1 MCVIKEAKISRLA
14 HMQRKMQR
22 GSASL
27 KLKKPLIE
35 HNKETLMNNNRTYK
49 KAIDKHQG

>member
-22 GSASL
+22 GNASL
-27 KLKKPLIE
+27 NSKKSLIE
-35 HNKETLMNNNRTYK
+35 HNKETLMNNNRTYQK
-49 KAIDKHQG
+49 GTDKHQG